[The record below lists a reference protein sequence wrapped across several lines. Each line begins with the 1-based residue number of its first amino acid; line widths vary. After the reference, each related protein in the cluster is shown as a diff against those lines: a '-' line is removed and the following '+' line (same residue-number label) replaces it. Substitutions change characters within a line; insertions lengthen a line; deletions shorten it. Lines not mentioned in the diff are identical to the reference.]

1 MSHELFEDFVRA
13 PVAIRSRKSRTMPIS
28 MGVHAVLVAVVITTS
43 MLGSDLLPAMP
54 VMLAFVAPAP
64 PPAAPPAPPPATPLA
79 PQPAHAAAA
88 PTVPAAHSEAAPVDA
103 PAGIKPD
110 SGIEHNPEPVGPAGV
125 EGGLPG
131 GGTGPIVSGL
141 NGPPPPPAPAA
152 PTGPMRLWSG
162 VTPPT
167 KIKDALPVYPYFA
180 TVAKVGGTVIV
191 EAVIGP
197 DGRVSDARILRSIPM
212 LDRAALDAVLQWI
225 YTPTLFN
232 GVPVAVIMTVTVT
245 FKLK

>member
-1 MSHELFEDFVRA
+1 MSHELFEDFVSA

-28 MGVHAVLVAVVITTS
+28 MGVHAVLVAVVITMS
-43 MLGSDLLPAMP
+43 MVGSDLLPAMP

-64 PPAAPPAPPPATPLA
+64 PPALPPATPLA

-88 PTVPAAHSEAAPVDA
+88 APTVPAAHAEAAPVDA

-110 SGIEHNPEPVGPAGV
+110 SGIEHDPGPVIASGV

-131 GGTGPIVSGL
+131 GGAGPIVSGL
-141 NGPPPPPAPAA
+141 NGPPSPPVPAA

-167 KIKDALPVYPYFA
+167 KIKDALPIYPYFA